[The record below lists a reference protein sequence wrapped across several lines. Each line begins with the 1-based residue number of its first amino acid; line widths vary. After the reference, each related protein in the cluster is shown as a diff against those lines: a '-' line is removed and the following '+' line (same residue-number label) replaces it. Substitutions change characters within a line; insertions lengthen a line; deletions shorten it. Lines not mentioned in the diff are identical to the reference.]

1 MKYGITIKNPI
12 FDGIGFDYRNNDIEE
27 LLMIEKAK
35 LCSLALKNNKKIGGF
50 CNIDNIK
57 YTINSIKQYLIIKY
71 RKQYESYIE
80 NECLYIDCIN
90 YNSSKDSLEDFIEQ
104 YESFI
109 LDDLEMMYIAAMCES
124 FYYTTE
130 YYKDELRNS
139 EVYDIFDKVKS
150 IVNNLVS
157 NLEENIEILVAYK
170 IALLNFDNI
179 VKDEDEIVS
188 TECNNND

>member
-35 LCSLALKNNKKIGGF
+35 LCSLALKNDKKIGGF

-90 YNSSKDSLEDFIEQ
+90 YNSSKDSLEDFIEK

-170 IALLNFDNI
+170 IELLNFDNI

>member
-35 LCSLALKNNKKIGGF
+35 LCSLALKNDKKIGGF

-71 RKQYESYIE
+71 RKYYESYIE

-90 YNSSKDSLEDFIEQ
+90 YNSSKDSLEDFINK
-104 YESFI
+104 YESFV
-109 LDDLEMMYIAAMCES
+109 LDDLEMIYIAAMCDS

>member
-35 LCSLALKNNKKIGGF
+35 LCSLALKNDKKIGGF

-188 TECNNND
+188 PNE

>member
-139 EVYDIFDKVKS
+139 ELYDIFDKVKS

-157 NLEENIEILVAYK
+157 NLEENVEILVAYK

>member
-35 LCSLALKNNKKIGGF
+35 LCSLALKNDKKIGGF

-71 RKQYESYIE
+71 RKYYESYIE

-90 YNSSKDSLEDFIEQ
+90 YNSSKDSLEDFIDK

-109 LDDLEMMYIAAMCES
+109 LDDLEMMYIAVMCDS
-124 FYYTTE
+124 FYYATE

>member
-35 LCSLALKNNKKIGGF
+35 LCSLALKNDKKIGGF

-90 YNSSKDSLEDFIEQ
+90 SNSSKDSLEDFIEK

-109 LDDLEMMYIAAMCES
+109 LDDLEMMYVAVMCDS

-157 NLEENIEILVAYK
+157 NLEENIEIFVAYK

-179 VKDEDEIVS
+179 VKDEDKIVS
-188 TECNNND
+188 TEYNND

>member
-1 MKYGITIKNPI
+1 
-12 FDGIGFDYRNNDIEE
+12 
-27 LLMIEKAK
+27 
-35 LCSLALKNNKKIGGF
+35 
-50 CNIDNIK
+50 
-57 YTINSIKQYLIIKY
+57 
-71 RKQYESYIE
+71 
-80 NECLYIDCIN
+80 
-90 YNSSKDSLEDFIEQ
+90 
-104 YESFI
+104 
-109 LDDLEMMYIAAMCES
+109 MMYIAAMCES

>member
-90 YNSSKDSLEDFIEQ
+90 YNNSKDSLEDFIEQ

-139 EVYDIFDKVKS
+139 ELYDIFDKVKS

-188 TECNNND
+188 TEYNNND

>member
-35 LCSLALKNNKKIGGF
+35 LCSLALKNDKKIGGF

-80 NECLYIDCIN
+80 NERLYIDCIN
-90 YNSSKDSLEDFIEQ
+90 YNSSKDSLEDFIDK

-130 YYKDELRNS
+130 YYKDELSNS

-188 TECNNND
+188 SNE

>member
-35 LCSLALKNNKKIGGF
+35 LCSLSLKNDKKIGGF

-188 TECNNND
+188 TEYNND

>member
-35 LCSLALKNNKKIGGF
+35 LCSLALKNDKKIGGF

-71 RKQYESYIE
+71 RKQYESYIK

-90 YNSSKDSLEDFIEQ
+90 YNSSKDSLEDFIEK
-104 YESFI
+104 YESFV

-130 YYKDELRNS
+130 YYKDEFRNS

-188 TECNNND
+188 TEYNNND

>member
-35 LCSLALKNNKKIGGF
+35 LCSLALKNDKKIGGF

-90 YNSSKDSLEDFIEQ
+90 YNSSKDSLEDFIDK

-179 VKDEDEIVS
+179 VKDEIVS
-188 TECNNND
+188 TECNNNNN

>member
-35 LCSLALKNNKKIGGF
+35 LCSLALKNDKKIGGF

-90 YNSSKDSLEDFIEQ
+90 SNSSKDSLEDFIEK

-130 YYKDELRNS
+130 YYKDELSNS
-139 EVYDIFDKVKS
+139 ELYDIFDKVKS

>member
-35 LCSLALKNNKKIGGF
+35 LCSLALKNDKKIGGF

-90 YNSSKDSLEDFIEQ
+90 YNSSKDSLEDFIER

-139 EVYDIFDKVKS
+139 ELYDIFDKVKS

>member
-35 LCSLALKNNKKIGGF
+35 LCSLALKNDKKIGGF

-90 YNSSKDSLEDFIEQ
+90 YNSSKDSLEDFIDK

-109 LDDLEMMYIAAMCES
+109 LDDLEMMYIAVMCDS

>member
-1 MKYGITIKNPI
+1 MKYGITIKNPT

-35 LCSLALKNNKKIGGF
+35 LCSLALKNDKKIGGF

-57 YTINSIKQYLIIKY
+57 YTISSIKQYLIIKY

-90 YNSSKDSLEDFIEQ
+90 YNSSKDSLEDFIDK
-104 YESFI
+104 YESFV
-109 LDDLEMMYIAAMCES
+109 LDDLEMMYIAVMCDS

>member
-139 EVYDIFDKVKS
+139 ELYDIFDKVKS

-188 TECNNND
+188 TECNND

>member
-35 LCSLALKNNKKIGGF
+35 LCSLALKNDKKIGGF

-130 YYKDELRNS
+130 YYKDELRNN

>member
-109 LDDLEMMYIAAMCES
+109 LDDLEMMYIAAMCDS

-188 TECNNND
+188 TECNNNN

>member
-35 LCSLALKNNKKIGGF
+35 LCSLALKNDKKIGGF

-90 YNSSKDSLEDFIEQ
+90 YNSSKDSLEDFIDK

-109 LDDLEMMYIAAMCES
+109 LDDLEMMYITAMCES

-130 YYKDELRNS
+130 YYKDELSNS
-139 EVYDIFDKVKS
+139 ELYDIFDKIKS

-179 VKDEDEIVS
+179 IKDEDEIVS

>member
-130 YYKDELRNS
+130 YYKDELRNN

-188 TECNNND
+188 TECNND

>member
-35 LCSLALKNNKKIGGF
+35 LCSLALKNDKKIGGF

-71 RKQYESYIE
+71 RKQYESYVE

-90 YNSSKDSLEDFIEQ
+90 YNSSKDSLEDFIEK
-104 YESFI
+104 YESFV

-130 YYKDELRNS
+130 YYKDEFRNS

-150 IVNNLVS
+150 IVNNLIS

-188 TECNNND
+188 TECNNNN

>member
-35 LCSLALKNNKKIGGF
+35 LCSLALKNDKKIGGF

-80 NECLYIDCIN
+80 NECLDIDCIN
-90 YNSSKDSLEDFIEQ
+90 YNSSKDSLEDFIDK

-179 VKDEDEIVS
+179 VKDEIVS
-188 TECNNND
+188 TECNNNNN

>member
-130 YYKDELRNS
+130 YYKDELRNN

>member
-35 LCSLALKNNKKIGGF
+35 LCSLALKNDKKIGGF

-71 RKQYESYIE
+71 RKYYESYIE

-90 YNSSKDSLEDFIEQ
+90 YNSSKDSLEDFIDK

-109 LDDLEMMYIAAMCES
+109 LDDLEMMYIAVMCDS

>member
-35 LCSLALKNNKKIGGF
+35 LCSLALKNDKKIGGF

-90 YNSSKDSLEDFIEQ
+90 YNSSKDSLEDFIDK

>member
-188 TECNNND
+188 TECNND

>member
-130 YYKDELRNS
+130 YYKDELRNN

-188 TECNNND
+188 TECNNN

>member
-35 LCSLALKNNKKIGGF
+35 LCSLALKNDKKIGGF

-139 EVYDIFDKVKS
+139 EVYNIFDKVKS
-150 IVNNLVS
+150 IINNLVS
-157 NLEENIEILVAYK
+157 NLEENIEMLVAYK

>member
-35 LCSLALKNNKKIGGF
+35 LCSLALKNDKKIGGF

-90 YNSSKDSLEDFIEQ
+90 YNSSKDSLEDFIDK

-139 EVYDIFDKVKS
+139 EMYDIFDKVKS

-179 VKDEDEIVS
+179 VKDEIVS
-188 TECNNND
+188 TECNNNNN

>member
-109 LDDLEMMYIAAMCES
+109 LGDLEMMYIAAMCES

-188 TECNNND
+188 TECNND